1 VTGVRNVWALVQK
14 EWRHYFGS
22 PIAWVALVVWT
33 LLFGFF
39 FYVHFEYFLRFS
51 MRGAQMDME
60 GGPKMSLNE
69 WLIRPVLQNMAVVT
83 LFLVPMLTMRLFA
96 EEKRQGTMELLG
108 TLPLTDAQIVL
119 GKFLGALGVFKV
131 MLLVGL
137 LDMGLL
143 WIYAS
148 PKPEWK
154 PLLTGVLALLL
165 LASSAIALGA
175 FLSTLTKNQIV
186 AGVLTFCLLLML
198 WVASWMDDPS
208 AGLLK
213 RFFGQLG
220 LTTHM
225 DELMKGVI
233 DLKDVVFY
241 LSVTFVGLFLTHR
254 SLESQRWRA

>member
-1 VTGVRNVWALVQK
+1 MTGLRNVMAIVQK

-33 LLFGFF
+33 VLFGFF

-51 MRGAQMDME
+51 MRGAQMDM
-60 GGPKMSLNE
+60 GAGPKMSLNE

-108 TLPLTDAQIVL
+108 TLPLTDTQIVL
-119 GKFLGALGVFKV
+119 GKFLGALGVYVV
-131 MLLVGL
+131 MVAAGLVDL
-137 LDMGLL
+137 GLL
-143 WIYAS
+143 WLYATPS
-148 PKPEWK
+148 PEWK
-154 PLLTGVLALLL
+154 PLVTGVLALLL
-165 LASSAIALGA
+165 MASAAIALGT

-186 AGVLTFCLLLML
+186 AGVLSFCLLLLL
-198 WVASWMDDPS
+198 WIASWMDDPS
-208 AGLLK
+208 AGVVK
-213 RFFGQLG
+213 RFLGQLG

-254 SLESQRWRA
+254 ALESQRWRA